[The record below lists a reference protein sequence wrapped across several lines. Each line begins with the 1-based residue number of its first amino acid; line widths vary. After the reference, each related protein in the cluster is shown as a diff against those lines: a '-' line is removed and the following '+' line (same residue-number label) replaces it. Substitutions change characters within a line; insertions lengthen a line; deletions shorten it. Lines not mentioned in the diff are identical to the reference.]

1 MTIKL
6 LPLPVRDASEIT
18 AAITSFGS
26 EADGG
31 LVVTGHAVTKQNR
44 DLIISLAASHRLPM
58 VGGEPTWAQ
67 SGGLLSYGS
76 DQTELFRGC
85 GILRRSFFKGAN
97 PAALAIQLPTKFNLI
112 INLKTAKALGLTV
125 PRALLARADE
135 VIE

>member
-31 LVVTGHAVTKQNR
+31 LVVTGHAVTFSNR

-76 DQTELFRGC
+76 DQTELFRGAASYVDL
-85 GILRRSFFKGAN
+85 ILKGAN
-97 PAALAIQLPTKFNLI
+97 PAALHSATN
-112 INLKTAKALGLTV
+112 
-125 PRALLARADE
+125 
-135 VIE
+135 